1 MDNLNTVTVPR
12 EDIGTI
18 CDVVETIFQH
28 SKNNTKTLKI
38 GIDKDITLKNWWASY
53 KTWKDKIVAT
63 DVNHDNYLTGLNF
76 TVKKQ
81 GSYLI
86 VTFA

>member
-28 SKNNTKTLKI
+28 SKNDTKTLKI
-38 GIDKDITLKNWWASY
+38 GIDSDITLKNWWASY
-53 KTWKDKIVAT
+53 KTWKAKILGA
-63 DVNHDNYLTGLNF
+63 DANHDNYLTDLNF
-76 TVKKQ
+76 TVKKV
-81 GSYLI
+81 GNYLI